1 MKRASRAALLAIVTV
16 VAACSRPN
24 LQSTGGGY
32 GPGASAPSVETS
44 VGEPAAVEA
53 AAVEPATETSSEPS
67 TSDTTGR

>member
-1 MKRASRAALLAIVTV
+1 MKRSSRAGLLAIVAV

-44 VGEPAAVEA
+44 VDEPAAVEA
-53 AAVEPATETSSEPS
+53 VTAT

>member
-44 VGEPAAVEA
+44 VDEPASVEA
-53 AAVEPATETSSEPS
+53 GNETTSEPS
-67 TSDTTGR
+67 TSDTTAR

>member
-1 MKRASRAALLAIVTV
+1 MKRSSRAALLAIMAV

-44 VGEPAAVEA
+44 VDEPAAVEA
-53 AAVEPATETSSEPS
+53 ATETSSEPS
-67 TSDTTGR
+67 TSDTTGP